1 LKSVV
6 IYPNIVLA
14 EILDA
19 VDGIIEKVEDP
30 LGPVEEMVP
39 SVTRGRL

>member
-1 LKSVV
+1 V

-14 EILDA
+14 EIWDA
-19 VDGIIEKVEDP
+19 VDGINENVEEP

-39 SVTRGRL
+39 SVTGGRL

>member
-1 LKSVV
+1 MV
-6 IYPNIVLA
+6 YPSIVLA

-19 VDGIIEKVEDP
+19 VEGMRENVEDP

-39 SVTRGRL
+39 RVTGGRL